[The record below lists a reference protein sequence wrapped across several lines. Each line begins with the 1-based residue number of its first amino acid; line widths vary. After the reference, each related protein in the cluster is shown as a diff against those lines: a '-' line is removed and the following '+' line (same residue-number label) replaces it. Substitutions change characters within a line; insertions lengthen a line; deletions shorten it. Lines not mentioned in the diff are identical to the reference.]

1 MTHAQPWSTGWAGAW
16 IASSNPIPLDELF
29 LERTSHIMEAILI
42 KSRRCVAHLYYTL
55 NTELDSVDLV
65 VKPSTTAEDTGSLP
79 VLPLSRGQTQ
89 KVDSYV
95 VSCFIFF

>member
-29 LERTSHIMEAILI
+29 LELI

-55 NTELDSVDLV
+55 ITELDSVDLV
-65 VKPSTTAEDTGSLP
+65 VKPSTTAEDTGRLTGTAAIP
-79 VLPLSRGQTQ
+79 AGV
-89 KVDSYV
+89 KHKK
-95 VSCFIFF
+95 